1 MSATTQQTLFPPS
14 KSVMTVSQL
23 TGLLR
28 TSIESQFADLWLEGE
43 VSNLRMPGS
52 GHVYCTLKDELSQI
66 RAVLFRS
73 TALRLK
79 FSLQEGMC
87 IIVRGR
93 LTLYEPRGEYQ
104 IVLDTVEPK
113 GMGALQLAF
122 EQLKARL
129 SSEGLFDEAKK
140 TPLPP
145 FPQRVGIVTSPTG
158 AAIRDM
164 LSVLHRRWPTL
175 HVIVVPVKVQGEGA
189 AHHIAKAVTWLNEE
203 DLVDVMIV
211 GRGGGSL
218 EDLWSFNEEL
228 VVRAIAASRIPVI
241 SAVGHETDVTLTDF
255 AADRRAAT
263 PSAAAETVV
272 PVLADVVDR
281 LRVLTIR
288 ASQTIGRHCVFEQR
302 RLETQMGRLAQVR
315 LRIRQEWQRTQVA
328 VERLRTLTR
337 DQITA
342 SRDLVRHRQR
352 ELAGLNPVFVVKRS
366 IAMITFL
373 MQRLERQAMVL
384 ADGRRRHIAAIAAHL
399 TQLSPLAILGRGY
412 SILSRLRDGV
422 ILRKADDV
430 QLDEEILARLSQG
443 QLHCTV
449 KRVLPDPLV

>member
-1 MSATTQQTLFPPS
+1 MSATKQQALFHPP

-52 GHVYCTLKDELSQI
+52 GHVYCTLKDEFSQI

-73 TALRLK
+73 SALRLK
-79 FSLQEGMC
+79 FTLQEGMC

-93 LTLYEPRGEYQ
+93 LTVYEPRGEYQ
-104 IVLDTVEPK
+104 IVLDSVEPK
-113 GMGALQLAF
+113 GIGALQLAF

-129 SSEGLFDEAKK
+129 TAEGLFDEAKK
-140 TPLPP
+140 VSLPP

-164 LSVLHRRWPTL
+164 LSVLQGRWPTL
-175 HVIVVPVKVQGEGA
+175 HVIVVPVPVQGDGA
-189 AHHIAKAVTWLNEE
+189 AQHIADAVGWLNEE

-211 GRGGGSL
+211 GRGGGSM
-218 EDLWSFNEEL
+218 EDLWSFNEEV
-228 VVRAIAASRIPVI
+228 VVRAIAASRVPVV

-255 AADRRAAT
+255 VADRRAAT

-272 PVLADVVDR
+272 QVLAEVVER

-288 ASQTIGRHCVFEQR
+288 TSQTMGRHCMFEQR
-302 RLETQMGRLAQVR
+302 RLDAQIGKLSEMR
-315 LRIRQEWQRTQVA
+315 LRIRLEWQRTQEA
-328 VERLRTLTR
+328 ADRLRTLTLDR
-337 DQITA
+337 LA
-342 SRDLVRHRQR
+342 AGRDLIRERQR
-352 ELAGLNPVFVVKRS
+352 ELAVLNPVFLVKRS
-366 IAMITFL
+366 LAAVTFL
-373 MQRLERQAMVL
+373 MQRLERQIFVL
-384 ADGRRRHIAAIAAHL
+384 ADGRRRRMAALAAQL
-399 TQLSPLAILGRGY
+399 TQLSPLAILARGY
-412 SILSRLRDGV
+412 SILSRVRDGAIV
-422 ILRKADDV
+422 RKATDA
-430 QLDEEILARLSQG
+430 QLEEEVIARLSQG

>member
-1 MSATTQQTLFPPS
+1 MSATKQQALFHPP

-52 GHVYCTLKDELSQI
+52 GHVYCTLKDEFSQI

-73 TALRLK
+73 SALRLK
-79 FSLQEGMC
+79 FTLQEGMC

-93 LTLYEPRGEYQ
+93 LTVYEPRGEYQ
-104 IVLDTVEPK
+104 IVLDSVEPK
-113 GMGALQLAF
+113 GIGALQLAF

-129 SSEGLFDEAKK
+129 TAEGLFDEAKK
-140 TPLPP
+140 VSLPP

-164 LSVLHRRWPTL
+164 LSVLQRRWPTL
-175 HVIVVPVKVQGEGA
+175 HVIVVPVPVQGDGA
-189 AHHIAKAVTWLNEE
+189 AQHIADAVGWLNEE

-211 GRGGGSL
+211 GRGGGSM
-218 EDLWSFNEEL
+218 EDLWSFNEEV
-228 VVRAIAASRIPVI
+228 VVRAIAASRVPVV

-255 AADRRAAT
+255 VADRRAAT

-272 PVLADVVDR
+272 QVLAEVVER

-288 ASQTIGRHCVFEQR
+288 TSQTMGRHCMFEQR
-302 RLETQMGRLAQVR
+302 RLDAQIGKLSEMR
-315 LRIRQEWQRTQVA
+315 LRIRLEWQRTQEA
-328 VERLRTLTR
+328 ADRLRTLTLDR
-337 DQITA
+337 LA
-342 SRDLVRHRQR
+342 AGRDLIRERQR
-352 ELAGLNPVFVVKRS
+352 ELAVLNPVFLVKRS
-366 IAMITFL
+366 LAAVTFL
-373 MQRLERQAMVL
+373 MQRLERQIFVL
-384 ADGRRRHIAAIAAHL
+384 ADGRRRRMAALAAQL
-399 TQLSPLAILGRGY
+399 TQLSPLAILARGY
-412 SILSRLRDGV
+412 SILSRVRDGAIV
-422 ILRKADDV
+422 RKATDA
-430 QLDEEILARLSQG
+430 QLEEEVIARLSQG

>member
-1 MSATTQQTLFPPS
+1 MSATKQQTLFPHAR
-14 KSVMTVSQL
+14 SVLTVSQL

-52 GHVYCTLKDELSQI
+52 GHIYCTLKDEFSQI

-79 FSLQEGMC
+79 FTVQEGMC
-87 IIVRGR
+87 LIVRGR
-93 LTLYEPRGEYQ
+93 VTVYEPRGEYQ
-104 IVLDTVEPK
+104 IVLDSVEPK

-129 SSEGLFDEAKK
+129 SAEGLFDEAKK
-140 TPLPP
+140 SPLPP
-145 FPQRVGIVTSPTG
+145 FPERVGIVTSSTG
-158 AAIRDM
+158 AAIRDI

-175 HVIVVPVKVQGEGA
+175 HVIVVPVPVQGEGA
-189 AHHIAKAVTWLNEE
+189 AQQIAKAVAWLNEE

-211 GRGGGSL
+211 GRGGGSM
-218 EDLWSFNEEL
+218 EDLWSFNEEV
-228 VVRAIAASRIPVI
+228 VVRAVAGSRIPVI

-255 AADRRAAT
+255 AADRRAPT

-272 PVLADVVDR
+272 PVLAEVVER

-288 ASQTIGRHCVFEQR
+288 ATHTMGRQCVFEQR
-302 RLETQMGRLAQVR
+302 RLESQIGRLAQVR
-315 LRIRQEWQRTQVA
+315 LRIRQEWQRTQEA
-328 VERLRTLTR
+328 VDRLRALTSDR
-337 DQITA
+337 IAA

-366 IAMITFL
+366 IAMISFL
-373 MQRLERQAMVL
+373 MQRLERQVMVL
-384 ADGRRRHIAAIAAHL
+384 ADGRRRRISAIAAQL
-399 TQLSPLAILGRGY
+399 THLSPLAILGRGY

-422 ILRKADDV
+422 ILKKADEV
-430 QLDEEILARLSQG
+430 QTDDEILARLSQG

>member
-1 MSATTQQTLFPPS
+1 MSATKQQTLFQS
-14 KSVMTVSQL
+14 ARSVMTVSQL

-43 VSNLRMPGS
+43 VSNLRIPSS
-52 GHVYCTLKDELSQI
+52 GHVYCTLKDEFCQI

-79 FSLQEGMC
+79 FTVQEGMC

-93 LTLYEPRGEYQ
+93 VTVYEPRGEYQ
-104 IVLDTVEPK
+104 IVLDSVEPK
-113 GMGALQLAF
+113 GVGALQLAF

-129 SSEGLFDEAKK
+129 SAEGLFDEAKK
-140 TPLPP
+140 SPLPP
-145 FPQRVGIVTSPTG
+145 FPERVGIVTSLTG

-175 HVIVVPVKVQGEGA
+175 HVIVVPVAVQGEGA
-189 AHHIAKAVTWLNEE
+189 AYQIAKAVACLNEE

-218 EDLWSFNEEL
+218 EDLWSFNEEV
-228 VVRAIAASRIPVI
+228 VVRAVAASRIPVI

-255 AADRRAAT
+255 AADRRAPT

-272 PVLADVVDR
+272 PVLAEVVER
-281 LRVLTIR
+281 LRIMTLR
-288 ASQTIGRHCVFEQR
+288 ATHTMGRQWVFEQR
-302 RLETQMGRLAQVR
+302 RLEAQIGRLSQVR
-315 LRIRQEWQRTQVA
+315 LRIRQEWQRTQEA
-328 VERLRTLTR
+328 ADRLRTLTCDR
-337 DQITA
+337 IAA

-366 IAMITFL
+366 IATISFL
-373 MQRLERQAMVL
+373 MQRLERQVLVL
-384 ADGRRRHIAAIAAHL
+384 ADGRRRRISAIAAQL
-399 TQLSPLAILGRGY
+399 SQLSPLAILGRGY

-422 ILRKADDV
+422 ILRKADEVLTD
-430 QLDEEILARLSQG
+430 DEIVARLSQG